1 MTKKIQVFTAILTT
15 VMFCSV
21 ILAQEPVVNI
31 DKSVHPNL
39 AQAQEHL
46 VQANRYLVFAQK
58 DNKYDMQGHDQ
69 KARDLL
75 AQANHEIKL
84 AADAANAAIQ
94 KKK

>member
-1 MTKKIQVFTAILTT
+1 MTKKIHVFTATLTL

-46 VQANRYLVFAQK
+46 VQANHYLIIAQK